1 MKDAISVGIKHT
13 HTFQVNDNKTVAKLY
28 PEADSFQIMPP
39 VFATGFMVGFL
50 EWACMEA
57 IKDFLEDDERTVG
70 THIDVSHQAA
80 TPVGMTVTA
89 NVELSKID
97 GKKLTF
103 LVEAFDEKDCIS
115 KGTHERF
122 VINHE
127 KFLERLKAK
136 ADA

>member
-1 MKDAISVGIKHT
+1 MKDTISVGIKHT

-28 PEADSFQIMPP
+28 PEADSFQVMPP

-70 THIDVSHQAA
+70 THINVSHQAA

-89 NVELSKID
+89 NVELTEID

-103 LVEAFDEKDCIS
+103 SVEAFDEKDCIG

-127 KFLERLKAK
+127 KFLERLKDK
-136 ADA
+136 ADS